1 MNKCRFH
8 CCGYKIRS
16 RFIIFILLIII
27 GINFC
32 IASCNRTIEGLTNN
46 EIITNNVLLGV
57 GANYKLAS
65 YTGITWNQLSNP
77 QQLIDKTILA
87 IALGPDGK
95 LYAVGTD
102 FRLYVAASGAWEK
115 PKQPTSLQFLSIT
128 NENNQLIGIGTD
140 YKLYVYT
147 PSSGTVNPFPGET
160 ASVISALRYQNTDF
174 GVKKDHKLYKWVNNK
189 WILYDGNAP
198 TKTIGLINIAQHNGK
213 MYGIGT
219 DQKMYEYMGAP
230 GNWQPMPGNKGI
242 KLISIY
248 SMTHDDYIKFGFL

>member
-27 GINFC
+27 GVNFC

-77 QQLIDKTILA
+77 QELIDKTILA

-160 ASVISALRYQNTDF
+160 ASVISALSKYRF
-174 GVKKDHKLYKWVNNK
+174 WSEKR
-189 WILYDGNAP
+189 
-198 TKTIGLINIAQHNGK
+198 
-213 MYGIGT
+213 
-219 DQKMYEYMGAP
+219 
-230 GNWQPMPGNKGI
+230 
-242 KLISIY
+242 S
-248 SMTHDDYIKFGFL
+248 